1 MWNPPD
7 QPNGIITGYEVMY
20 SVYESATAPMM
31 SERLNGSVESF
42 LIENLGKDFG
52 LKYDGLC
59 SCLIHYRTWYTLSS
73 QSGGIYHCW

>member
-1 MWNPPD
+1 MWDSPVT
-7 QPNGIITGYEVMY
+7 PNGIITGYEVMY

-42 LIENLGKDFG
+42 LIENLGKDVD

-59 SCLIHYRTWYTLSS
+59 SCLIHYRAWYTLSS
-73 QSGGIYHCW
+73 QSGGIYHCR